1 MAVPPDFAA
10 AVIAALEQNGA
21 CAAAFGDTPAS
32 PRFHGVQAATAVPV
46 PYARVLELPA
56 GATFESA
63 DGAGLVH
70 YYEAG
75 ELQLDVFAASESSA
89 RSLGKLAAAALND
102 APLVFADG
110 QLLELRQARAFF
122 VPEPEAGPGLALVYH
137 RVLLFQYRLQR
148 TL

>member
-1 MAVPPDFAA
+1 VIPDFPA
-10 AVIAALEQNGA
+10 AVIAALQQNGA
-21 CAAAFGDTPAS
+21 CAQAFGDSAQS
-32 PRFHGVQAATAVPV
+32 PKFHGVQAATGVQL

-56 GATFESA
+56 DEQFESA
-63 DGAGLVH
+63 DGAGVVH

-102 APLVFADG
+102 APLLFADG
-110 QLLELRQARAFF
+110 QLLELRQSRAFF
-122 VPEPEAGPGLALVYH
+122 APEPDAGPGAAVVYH
-137 RVLLFQYRLQR
+137 RVVLFRYRVQR